1 MKKTLLS
8 SFAALT
14 ALAWLAPASAQTYP
28 SKTVRIIAPYSAGG
42 AVDLMARHLCERFA
56 QTLGQ
61 PCVVENRTGAGGSI
75 GMDAAAKA
83 EPDGHTLLVVPN
95 NVAIIPFMM
104 SKVPYDTVKDLSPIG
119 LIAGTPIMVGAHP
132 DIPAKTF
139 AEFIAYAKANSGK
152 VNFTTCG
159 TASPQ
164 HLAGELLAVEAG
176 FKWTHVPYKGCA
188 DAMTAVLGNTVPVF
202 ISTVAHFNPQIKAGK
217 LRGYAV
223 LSPTKS
229 GFAPDYPTVR
239 DSGYPN
245 MQFDLWFGLMSS
257 SKVPASIQSRL
268 NAELNRALQTQELR
282 DKLAVQ
288 FYEPLGGPPE
298 RFAAAIK
305 SDMDRYSRAIREA
318 GIKPE

>member
-1 MKKTLLS
+1 MKLFLPLL
-8 SFAALT
+8 AL
-14 ALAWLAPASAQTYP
+14 LWLAPAAAQTYP

-42 AVDLMARHLCERFA
+42 AVDLMARYLCERFPA
-56 QTLGQ
+56 ALGQ

-83 EPDGHTLLVVPN
+83 EPDGHTLVVVPN
-95 NVAIIPFMM
+95 NVAIIPFMYA
-104 SKVPYDTVKDLSPIG
+104 KVPYDTLKDLSPIG
-119 LIAGTPIMVGAHP
+119 LVAGTPIMVGAHP
-132 DIPAKTF
+132 EFPAKSF
-139 AEFIAYAKANSGK
+139 AELIAYARANSGK

-159 TASPQ
+159 YASPQ

-176 FKWTHVPYKGCA
+176 FKWTHVPYKGCG
-188 DAMTAVLGNTVPVF
+188 DAISAVLGNTVPVF

-223 LSPTKS
+223 LSPGRS
-229 GFAPDYPTVR
+229 SFAPDAPPVR
-239 DSGYPN
+239 DTYPN

-257 SKVPASIQSRL
+257 SRVAQPIQARL
-268 NAELNRALQTQELR
+268 NAELNKALQDPGLR
-282 DKLAVQ
+282 DKLAAQ
-288 FYEPLGGPPE
+288 FYEPLGGTPE

-305 SDMDRYSRAIREA
+305 GDMDRYSRAIKEA

>member
-1 MKKTLLS
+1 MKIVLTPLLLLLWGTS
-8 SFAALT
+8 
-14 ALAWLAPASAQTYP
+14 ALAQAYP

-42 AVDLMARHLCERFA
+42 AVDLMARYLCERFPA
-56 QTLGQ
+56 ALGQ

-83 EPDGHTLLVVPN
+83 EPDGHTLVVVPN
-95 NVAIIPFMM
+95 NVAIIPYMYA
-104 SKVPYDTVKDLSPIG
+104 KVPYDTLKDLAPIG

-132 DIPAKTF
+132 DFPAKTF
-139 AEFIAYAKANSGK
+139 AEFVAYAKANSGK

-159 TASPQ
+159 YASPQ

-223 LSPTKS
+223 LSPAKS
-229 GFAPDYPTVR
+229 SFAPDSPTVR
-239 DSGYPN
+239 DSGYPS

-257 SKVPASIQSRL
+257 SRVPQPIQARL
-268 NAELNRALQTQELR
+268 NAELNKVVQAPDLR
-282 DKLAVQ
+282 EKLAGQ
-288 FYEPLGGPPE
+288 FYEPLGGTPE

-305 SDMDRYSRAIREA
+305 GDMDRYSRAIREA
-318 GIKPE
+318 GIRPE